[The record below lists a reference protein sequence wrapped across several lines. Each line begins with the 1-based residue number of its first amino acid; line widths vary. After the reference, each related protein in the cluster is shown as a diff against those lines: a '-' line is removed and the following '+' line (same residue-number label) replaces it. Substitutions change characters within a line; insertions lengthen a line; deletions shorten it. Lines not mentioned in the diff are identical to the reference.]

1 MDITTEE
8 VRRTHREDFYG
19 ALKANDLEKLSR
31 IYSDDYMLVR
41 PDGSVLSK
49 TQILDDLKTHAMSF
63 ESIELTNE
71 KIRIF
76 GSVGILTGD
85 SIITTVRDGAPGRS
99 AFRLVA
105 VYSKQN
111 GRVELVHFQS
121 SPLPQ

>member
-1 MDITTEE
+1 MTAEE
-8 VRRTHREDFYG
+8 VSRTQREGFYG
-19 ALKANDLEKLSR
+19 ALKANDLENLSE

-49 TQILDDLKTHAMSF
+49 AQILDDLKTHAMSF
-63 ESIELTNE
+63 PSIELTNE

-85 SIITTVRDGAPGRS
+85 SKITTVRDGIPGK
-99 AFRLVA
+99 AEFRLVA

-111 GRVELVHFQS
+111 GRIELVHFQS
-121 SPLPQ
+121 SPLPR